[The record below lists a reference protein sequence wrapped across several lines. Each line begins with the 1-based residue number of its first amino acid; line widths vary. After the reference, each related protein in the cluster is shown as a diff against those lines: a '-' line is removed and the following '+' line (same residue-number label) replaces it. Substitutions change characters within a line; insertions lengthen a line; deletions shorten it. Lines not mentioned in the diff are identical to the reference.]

1 MGVPLAG
8 AAHAPC
14 GTFWSS
20 PATIWSP
27 ELVTLNELKSE
38 TALSTFC
45 IIWQFCQASTYKHL
59 GAQSMFFIMKH
70 FVSSAAE
77 EAGVAPRSSQLCECR
92 HLRRSCGRHVRL
104 ASSSRSLKVSV
115 TGFSEENSITRSLTC
130 AIKIGCNLRTRLTHL
145 FLAEKQAS
153 ICIV

>member
-1 MGVPLAG
+1 MGPHIL
-8 AAHAPC
+8 H
-14 GTFWSS
+14 
-20 PATIWSP
+20 IWH
-27 ELVTLNELKSE
+27 
-38 TALSTFC
+38 
-45 IIWQFCQASTYKHL
+45 FCQASIYKHL
-59 GAQSMFFIMKH
+59 GALSMFFIMKH

-77 EAGVAPRSSQLCECR
+77 EAGVAPRSS
-92 HLRRSCGRHVRL
+92 RSCVNAAIFAGAGRHVRL

-130 AIKIGCNLRTRLTHL
+130 AIKISCNLRTRLTHL

>member
-1 MGVPLAG
+1 MLGVPLACACALSNILELSSHNLEPRVG
-8 AAHAPC
+8 NLKW
-14 GTFWSS
+14 TEKWDSS
-20 PATIWSP
+20 PHILHIWH
-27 ELVTLNELKSE
+27 
-38 TALSTFC
+38 
-45 IIWQFCQASTYKHL
+45 FCQASIYKHL
-59 GAQSMFFIMKH
+59 GALSMFFIMKH